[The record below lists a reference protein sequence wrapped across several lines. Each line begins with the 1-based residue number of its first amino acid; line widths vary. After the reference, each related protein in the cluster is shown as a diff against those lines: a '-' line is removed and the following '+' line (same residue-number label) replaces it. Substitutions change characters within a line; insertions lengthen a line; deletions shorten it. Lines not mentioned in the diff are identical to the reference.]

1 MIIVLRPDASEREV
15 DHIVDRLRELG
26 LKSQLSTGQERTI
39 IGVIGDDRI
48 LQNQPLTAL
57 PGVESV
63 LPILAPWK
71 LVSREF
77 KKEGTIID
85 VGGVKIGANR
95 LAIMAGPCAVERLEL
110 TVGIAHEVK
119 AAGASI
125 LRGGAYKPRTSPY
138 SFQGLGREGLDYLAE
153 ARKQT
158 GLPVVSE
165 ILDTRDIE
173 LFLEKADIIQI
184 GARNMQNFE
193 LLKEVGA
200 YDKPV
205 LLKRGLSATIKE
217 FLLSAE
223 YIMSRGNRNVM
234 LCERG
239 IRTFETQYR
248 NTLDLAAIP
257 TLKELSH
264 LPVIVDPS
272 HATGR
277 WNLVAPM
284 SKAAVAAGA
293 DGILIEVHSNPEC
306 ALCDG
311 EESIKP
317 TKFKELMHDMRK
329 IAHAVGR
336 AREAGSGSA
345 VGEGGQDAALTASSI
360 ARTVCSP
367 AVLLEA
373 PTHFPPTTSWKMVKW
388 FAPAIVVSVA
398 WNPAAR
404 SAAAAFFDSQAGQ
417 FRSSDA
423 ETRTTSASRRSSSST
438 GNGCGRPDQR

>member
-1 MIIVLRPDASEREV
+1 MIIVLKPEATEQDIE
-15 DHIVDRLRELG
+15 HLVDRLRSLG
-26 LKSQLSTGQERTI
+26 LKSQITKGEERTVV
-39 IGVIGDDRI
+39 GVIGDERV
-48 LQNQPLTAL
+48 LQGQPLTVF

-63 LPILAPWK
+63 TPILAPWK

-77 KKEGTIID
+77 QPHDSVID
-85 VGGVKIGANR
+85 VAGVQIGGPKITV
-95 LAIMAGPCAVERLEL
+95 MAGPCAVEKLEI
-110 TVGIAHEVK
+110 TVGIAKDVAK
-119 AAGASI
+119 AGATI
-125 LRGGAYKPRTSPY
+125 LRGGAYKPRSSPY
-138 SFQGLGREGLDYLAE
+138 SFQGLGQEGLAFLAE

-165 ILDTRDIE
+165 ILDARD
-173 LFLEKADIIQI
+173 LGYFLEHADIIQI

-248 NTLDLAAIP
+248 NTLDLAAVP
-257 TLKELSH
+257 TLKEMSH

-272 HATGR
+272 HATGK

-284 SKAAVAAGA
+284 AKAAIAAGA
-293 DGILIEVHSNPEC
+293 DGLLIEVHSNPEC

-311 EESIKP
+311 EESLKP
-317 TKFKELMHDMRK
+317 GRFHTLMNDLK
-329 IAHAVGR
+329 KVAQAVGR
-336 AREAGSGSA
+336 E
-345 VGEGGQDAALTASSI
+345 L
-360 ARTVCSP
+360 
-367 AVLLEA
+367 
-373 PTHFPPTTSWKMVKW
+373 
-388 FAPAIVVSVA
+388 
-398 WNPAAR
+398 
-404 SAAAAFFDSQAGQ
+404 
-417 FRSSDA
+417 
-423 ETRTTSASRRSSSST
+423 
-438 GNGCGRPDQR
+438 

>member
-1 MIIVLRPDASEREV
+1 MIIVLKPDATEKQI
-15 DHIVDRLRELG
+15 DHLLERLRELG
-26 LKSQLSTGQERTI
+26 LKSHISTGQERTI

-48 LQNQPLTAL
+48 LHNQPLTAF

-63 LPILAPWK
+63 TPILAPWK

-77 KKEGTIID
+77 RKEATVID
-85 VGGVKIGANR
+85 VGGVKIGDSK
-95 LAIMAGPCAVERLEL
+95 LTIMAGPCAVERLEL

-119 AAGASI
+119 AGGAGI

-138 SFQGLGREGLDYLAE
+138 SFQGVGREGLDYLLE
-153 ARKQT
+153 AKKQT

-165 ILDTRDIE
+165 ILDTRDID
-173 LFLEKADIIQI
+173 LFLEKADIIQV

-193 LLKEVGA
+193 LLKEVGS

-205 LLKRGLSATIKE
+205 LLKRGLSATLKE

-223 YIMSRGNRNVM
+223 YVMSRGNRNVM

-248 NTLDLAAIP
+248 NTLDLSAVP

-272 HATGR
+272 HATGK

-284 SKAAVAAGA
+284 SRAAIAAGA
-293 DGILIEVHSNPEC
+293 DGLLIEVHSNPEC

-317 TKFKELMHDMRK
+317 AKFKELMVEIKK
-329 IAHAVGR
+329 IGQAVGR
-336 AREAGSGSA
+336 E
-345 VGEGGQDAALTASSI
+345 L
-360 ARTVCSP
+360 
-367 AVLLEA
+367 
-373 PTHFPPTTSWKMVKW
+373 
-388 FAPAIVVSVA
+388 
-398 WNPAAR
+398 
-404 SAAAAFFDSQAGQ
+404 
-417 FRSSDA
+417 
-423 ETRTTSASRRSSSST
+423 
-438 GNGCGRPDQR
+438 

>member
-1 MIIVLRPDASEREV
+1 MIIVLKPDATESQV
-15 DHIVDRLRELG
+15 DHILDRLLELG
-26 LKSQLSTGQERTI
+26 LKSHISKGQERTI

-48 LQNQPLTAL
+48 LQNQPLTAF

-63 LPILAPWK
+63 TPILAPWK

-77 KKEGTIID
+77 KKDSTVIDINGVKVGGQQLTII
-85 VGGVKIGANR
+85 
-95 LAIMAGPCAVERLEL
+95 AGPCAVEKLDL
-110 TVGIAHEVK
+110 TVGIAHDVK

-138 SFQGLGREGLDYLAE
+138 SFQGVGREGLDYLVE

-165 ILDTRDIE
+165 ILDTRDID

-205 LLKRGLSATIKE
+205 LLKRGLSATLKE

-248 NTLDLAAIP
+248 NTLDLSAVP
-257 TLKELSH
+257 SLKELSH

-272 HATGR
+272 HATGK

-284 SKAAVAAGA
+284 SRAAIACGA
-293 DGILIEVHSNPEC
+293 DGLLIEVHSNPEG

-317 TKFKELMHDMRK
+317 AKFKELMLEIKK
-329 IAHAVGR
+329 IGEAVGR
-336 AREAGSGSA
+336 
-345 VGEGGQDAALTASSI
+345 TI
-360 ARTVCSP
+360 
-367 AVLLEA
+367 
-373 PTHFPPTTSWKMVKW
+373 
-388 FAPAIVVSVA
+388 
-398 WNPAAR
+398 
-404 SAAAAFFDSQAGQ
+404 
-417 FRSSDA
+417 
-423 ETRTTSASRRSSSST
+423 
-438 GNGCGRPDQR
+438 

>member
-1 MIIVLRPDASEREV
+1 MIIVLKPEATEGQV
-15 DHIVDRLRELG
+15 DHLLERLRELG
-26 LKSQLSTGQERTI
+26 FKTHLSKGQERTI
-39 IGVIGDDRI
+39 VGIIGDDRL
-48 LQNQPLTAL
+48 LQNQPLTAF
-57 PGVESV
+57 PGVESAT
-63 LPILAPWK
+63 PILAPWK

-77 KKEGTIID
+77 QRDNTVIH
-85 VGGVKIGANR
+85 VNGVKIGGNKVT
-95 LAIMAGPCAVERLEL
+95 IMAGPCAVEKLEL

-119 AAGASI
+119 AAGGSI

-138 SFQGLGREGLDYLAE
+138 SFQGVGREGLDYLLE
-153 ARKQT
+153 AKKQT

-165 ILDTRDIE
+165 ILDPRDIE
-173 LFLEKADIIQI
+173 LFLAKADIIQI

-223 YIMSRGNRNVM
+223 YILSRGNRNVM

-248 NTLDLAAIP
+248 HTLDLSAVP
-257 TLKELSH
+257 SLKELSH

-272 HATGR
+272 HATGK

-284 SKAAVAAGA
+284 AKAALAAGA
-293 DGILIEVHSNPEC
+293 DGLLIEVHSQPES

-317 TKFKELMHDMRK
+317 PKFKELVQDLMK
-329 IAHAVGR
+329 IARAIGR
-336 AREAGSGSA
+336 E
-345 VGEGGQDAALTASSI
+345 I
-360 ARTVCSP
+360 
-367 AVLLEA
+367 
-373 PTHFPPTTSWKMVKW
+373 
-388 FAPAIVVSVA
+388 
-398 WNPAAR
+398 
-404 SAAAAFFDSQAGQ
+404 
-417 FRSSDA
+417 
-423 ETRTTSASRRSSSST
+423 
-438 GNGCGRPDQR
+438 

>member
-1 MIIVLRPDASEREV
+1 MIIVLKPEATERDI
-15 DHIVDRLRELG
+15 DHIVERLRELD
-26 LKSQLSTGQERTI
+26 LKAHISQGEERTI
-39 IGVIGDDRI
+39 IGVIGDDRV
-48 LQNQPLTAL
+48 LHNQPLSVF

-63 LPILAPWK
+63 TPILAPWK

-77 KKEGTIID
+77 QKHDTVINVNGVTI
-85 VGGVKIGANR
+85 GGRR
-95 LAIMAGPCAVERLEL
+95 LTIMAGPCAVEKLEL
-110 TVGIAHEVK
+110 TVGIAKEVK
-119 AAGASI
+119 SAGGAI

-138 SFQGLGREGLDYLAE
+138 SFQGLGQEGLDYLAE
-153 ARKQT
+153 ARKHT

-165 ILDTRDIE
+165 ILDARDIGY
-173 LFLEKADIIQI
+173 FLEKADIIQV

-223 YIMSRGNRNVM
+223 YILSRGNRNVI

-248 NTLDLAAIP
+248 NTLDLTAVP

-272 HATGR
+272 HATGK
-277 WNLVAPM
+277 WTLVAPM
-284 SKAAVAAGA
+284 AKAAIAAGA
-293 DGILIEVHSNPEC
+293 DGLLLEVHSNPEC

-317 TKFKELMHDMRK
+317 ARFKDLMNDLK
-329 IAHAVGR
+329 KVAEAVGR
-336 AREAGSGSA
+336 E
-345 VGEGGQDAALTASSI
+345 
-360 ARTVCSP
+360 
-367 AVLLEA
+367 
-373 PTHFPPTTSWKMVKW
+373 M
-388 FAPAIVVSVA
+388 
-398 WNPAAR
+398 
-404 SAAAAFFDSQAGQ
+404 
-417 FRSSDA
+417 
-423 ETRTTSASRRSSSST
+423 
-438 GNGCGRPDQR
+438 

>member
-1 MIIVLRPDASEREV
+1 MIIVLKPEVTETEIEHIMER
-15 DHIVDRLRELG
+15 LQELG
-26 LKSQLSTGQERTI
+26 LKSHVSHGQERTI

-48 LQNQPLTAL
+48 LQNQPLIAL

-77 KKEGTIID
+77 RKENTVID
-85 VGGVKIGANR
+85 IGGVKIGGKK

-110 TVGIAHEVK
+110 TVGIAQEVK
-119 AAGASI
+119 SGGASI
-125 LRGGAYKPRTSPY
+125 LRGGAYKPRSSPY
-138 SFQGLGREGLDYLAE
+138 SFQGLGREGLDYLIE
-153 ARKQT
+153 ARKKT
-158 GLPVVSE
+158 GLPVISE

-248 NTLDLAAIP
+248 NTLDLSAIP

-272 HATGR
+272 HATGK

-284 SKAAVAAGA
+284 SKASIAAGA
-293 DGILIEVHSNPEC
+293 DGLLIEVHSNPEC

-317 TKFKELMHDMRK
+317 SKFRDLMQDIKK
-329 IAHAVGR
+329 IAEAVGR
-336 AREAGSGSA
+336 E
-345 VGEGGQDAALTASSI
+345 V
-360 ARTVCSP
+360 
-367 AVLLEA
+367 
-373 PTHFPPTTSWKMVKW
+373 
-388 FAPAIVVSVA
+388 
-398 WNPAAR
+398 
-404 SAAAAFFDSQAGQ
+404 
-417 FRSSDA
+417 
-423 ETRTTSASRRSSSST
+423 
-438 GNGCGRPDQR
+438 

>member
-1 MIIVLRPDASEREV
+1 MIIVLKPEASESEV
-15 DHIVDRLRELG
+15 DHIIDRLRDLG
-26 LKSQLSTGQERTI
+26 LKSQISTGQERTI

-48 LQNQPLTAL
+48 LHNQPLTAL

-77 KKEGTIID
+77 KKEATIID
-85 VGGVKIGANR
+85 VGGVKIGAKK
-95 LAIMAGPCAVERLEL
+95 LTIMAGPCAVERLEL

-119 AAGASI
+119 AAGATI

-138 SFQGLGREGLDYLAE
+138 SFQGLGREGLDYLVE
-153 ARKQT
+153 AKKQT

-223 YIMSRGNRNVM
+223 YIMSRGNQNVM

-272 HATGR
+272 HATGK
-277 WNLVAPM
+277 WDLVAPM

-293 DGILIEVHSNPEC
+293 DGLLIEVHSNPEC

-317 TKFKELMHDMRK
+317 SKFKASDERPQEYCEGRWARAVRHD
-329 IAHAVGR
+329 G
-336 AREAGSGSA
+336 GSFQASCDYR
-345 VGEGGQDAALTASSI
+345 GGADRRI
-360 ARTVCSP
+360 ARHDSS
-367 AVLLEA
+367 AKGLG
-373 PTHFPPTTSWKMVKW
+373 
-388 FAPAIVVSVA
+388 
-398 WNPAAR
+398 R
-404 SAAAAFFDSQAGQ
+404 SGGRH
-417 FRSSDA
+417 RSSCREPQDGGCFGCD
-423 ETRTTSASRRSSSST
+423 RSIRGRSSR
-438 GNGCGRPDQR
+438 GCAGGGFGGPCDTCRYL

>member
-1 MIIVLRPDASEREV
+1 MIIVLKPEV
-15 DHIVDRLRELG
+15 TEQDIEHLVDRLRSLG
-26 LKSQLSTGQERTI
+26 LKSQIMKGEERTVV
-39 IGVIGDDRI
+39 GVIGDERI
-48 LQNQPLTAL
+48 LQGQPLSVF

-63 LPILAPWK
+63 TPILAPWK

-77 KKEGTIID
+77 QPHDSVIEVAGVSI
-85 VGGVKIGANR
+85 GGQKITV
-95 LAIMAGPCAVERLEL
+95 MAGPCAVEKLEI
-110 TVGIAHEVK
+110 TVGIAKEV
-119 AAGASI
+119 ANAGATI

-138 SFQGLGREGLDYLAE
+138 SFQGLGQEGLGFLAE

-165 ILDTRDIE
+165 ILDARDLE
-173 LFLEKADIIQI
+173 YFLEHADIIQI

-248 NTLDLAAIP
+248 NTLDLAAVP
-257 TLKELSH
+257 TLKEMSH

-272 HATGR
+272 HATGN
-277 WNLVAPM
+277 WKLVAPM
-284 SKAAVAAGA
+284 AKAAIAAGA
-293 DGILIEVHSNPEC
+293 DGLLIEVHSNPEC

-311 EESIKP
+311 EESLKP
-317 TKFKELMHDMRK
+317 SRFQTLMDDLK
-329 IAHAVGR
+329 KVAQAVGR
-336 AREAGSGSA
+336 E
-345 VGEGGQDAALTASSI
+345 L
-360 ARTVCSP
+360 
-367 AVLLEA
+367 
-373 PTHFPPTTSWKMVKW
+373 
-388 FAPAIVVSVA
+388 
-398 WNPAAR
+398 
-404 SAAAAFFDSQAGQ
+404 
-417 FRSSDA
+417 
-423 ETRTTSASRRSSSST
+423 
-438 GNGCGRPDQR
+438 

>member
-1 MIIVLRPDASEREV
+1 MIIVLKPDATETQI
-15 DHIVDRLRELG
+15 DHLLDRLRELG
-26 LKSQLSTGQERTI
+26 LKTHLSKGEERTI
-39 IGVIGDDRI
+39 IGIIGDDRI
-48 LQNQPLTAL
+48 LTNQPLIAF

-63 LPILAPWK
+63 TPILAPWK

-77 KKEGTIID
+77 KKENTVID
-85 VGGVKIGANR
+85 VNGVKVGGVKIAV
-95 LAIMAGPCAVERLEL
+95 MAGPCAVEKLEL
-110 TVGIAHEVK
+110 TVGIAHDVK
-119 AAGASI
+119 AGGASL

-138 SFQGLGREGLDYLAE
+138 SFQGVGREGLDYLVE
-153 ARKQT
+153 AKKQT

-165 ILDTRDIE
+165 ILDPRDIE
-173 LFLEKADIIQI
+173 LFLAKADIIQI

-205 LLKRGLSATIKE
+205 LMKRGLSATIKE

-264 LPVIVDPS
+264 LPIIVDPS
-272 HATGR
+272 HATGK

-284 SKAAVAAGA
+284 AKAAVAAGA
-293 DGILIEVHSNPEC
+293 DGLLIEVHSNPEC

-317 TKFKELMHDMRK
+317 TKFKDLMQELGK
-329 IAHAVGR
+329 IASAVGR
-336 AREAGSGSA
+336 E
-345 VGEGGQDAALTASSI
+345 I
-360 ARTVCSP
+360 
-367 AVLLEA
+367 
-373 PTHFPPTTSWKMVKW
+373 
-388 FAPAIVVSVA
+388 
-398 WNPAAR
+398 
-404 SAAAAFFDSQAGQ
+404 
-417 FRSSDA
+417 
-423 ETRTTSASRRSSSST
+423 
-438 GNGCGRPDQR
+438 